1 MYFYS
6 RTRIFLFMGGLPVF
20 AGSPIQGIKNFYQ
33 VDEHVYRGAQP
44 TDEGFKYLAK
54 IGVKTVIDLREHD
67 QRAIAEE
74 RTVTASGM
82 QYVNIPMT
90 GLTPPTEA
98 EISKILAL
106 LEDDTTGPIFVH
118 CMQGADRTG
127 AVIAAYRIDQ
137 NDWDNA
143 RALSEAISD
152 GMHFF
157 QKPRKDWIRTFQAR
171 TAEAKGIAKPAEA
184 SGVKTTASAADAV
197 QNLVLVSAPESVH

>member
-1 MYFYS
+1 MSFYS
-6 RTRIFLFMGGLPVF
+6 RTRIFLFIGGLPVF
-20 AGSPIQGIKNFYQ
+20 AGSPAVQGIKNFYQ

-44 TDEGFKYLAK
+44 TDAGFKNLAK

-67 QRAIAEE
+67 QRAVAEE

-82 QYVNIPMT
+82 KYVNVPMT

-98 EISKILAL
+98 EVFKILAL
-106 LEDDTTGPIFVH
+106 LEDETNGPVFVH

-137 NDWDNA
+137 HHWDNA

-171 TAEAKGIAKPAEA
+171 TVEAKGIAKPAEA
-184 SGVKTTASAADAV
+184 NGVKTASAATDAA
-197 QNLVLVSAPESVH
+197 QN